1 MNAKPRV
8 CRSPSALETNLD
20 RPTTTRTC
28 RVSGNNPH
36 PEHLSRL
43 YSQYAAGRST
53 FAICLSELLRS
64 RSKLECWSGASVL
77 DLGCGNGAIAKTFAE
92 LGASVTG
99 IEYDAGR
106 VKAMASAPLNFRLV
120 AGDGHS
126 LPFEHRSFDF
136 VVLADVLEHVKGA
149 PRVLAKVAR
158 VLRPGGVA
166 YVGTTNRTSVA
177 NILFDPHYNAPF
189 IPLMS
194 KRVAAWYVTKVL
206 RLSSSFN
213 VETYFFHAGLLT
225 CLESAGFTCEE
236 LRLYREKLR
245 TSDLA
250 AAPGRETMRAV
261 LAVPSL
267 RRFAMWF
274 ADTWLF
280 LNFIAPGFDVLC
292 FLDRRST
299 GAIGDGRLVCPEC
312 LRGLRTGDAHI
323 ECVMCNIRFE
333 IHSGVPFMYPR
344 CANWPGRS

>member
-1 MNAKPRV
+1 MNAKLRV
-8 CRSPSALETNLD
+8 DRSLSALAANLD
-20 RPTTTRTC
+20 RPTTTRTS
-28 RVSGNNPH
+28 RTSGNDPR

-43 YSQYAAGRST
+43 YSEYAAGRSS
-53 FAICLSELLRS
+53 FAICLSELLRT
-64 RSKLECWSGASVL
+64 RSKPGCWSGVSVL

-126 LPFEHRSFDF
+126 LPFEDRSFDF
-136 VVLADVLEHVKGA
+136 VILADVLEHVANAG
-149 PRVLAKVAR
+149 RVMQEVAR

-166 YVGTTNRTSVA
+166 YVGATNRSSIA

-206 RLSSSFN
+206 RLSRSFN
-213 VETYFFHAGLLT
+213 VEKYFFHAGLLK

-250 AAPGRETMRAV
+250 AAPGRDTMRAV
-261 LAVPSL
+261 LAVPFV

-280 LNFIAPGFDVLC
+280 LNFVAPGFDVLC
-292 FLDRRST
+292 HLDRKSS
-299 GAIGDGRLVCPEC
+299 GAIGDGRLACPEC
-312 LRGLRTGDAHI
+312 LRDLRSSDDHI
-323 ECVMCNIRFE
+323 ECVTCNIRFE
-333 IHSGVPFMYPR
+333 IYSGVPFIYPLR
-344 CANWPGRS
+344 ANWTSRS